1 MYVSLISTI
10 LFTYRKEKELLKATE
25 TLEEKRLRRLNKKQV
40 KDRKRKE
47 DMGWDKE
54 MMVRQ
59 SIKFPVILCRVL
71 FYK

>member
-1 MYVSLISTI
+1 MIYYTLTM

-59 SIKFPVILCRVL
+59 HLKFQRFLFKSISIIL
-71 FYK
+71 